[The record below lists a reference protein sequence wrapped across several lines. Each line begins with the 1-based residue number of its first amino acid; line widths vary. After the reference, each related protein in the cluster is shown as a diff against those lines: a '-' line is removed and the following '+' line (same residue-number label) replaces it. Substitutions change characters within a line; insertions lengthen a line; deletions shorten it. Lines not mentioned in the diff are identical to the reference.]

1 MDRALVGGSQ
11 KRFALGVVEVT
22 VERYASLEAVDE
34 CAGRTIIHTVAAC
47 LGMGLGVSH
56 FDVTRSRGIDL
67 RSAYIRNVIEVQAPS
82 AEESRS

>member
-34 CAGRTIIHTVAAC
+34 CAGRTITHTVAAC
-47 LGMGLGVSH
+47 LGMGFGVSH
-56 FDVTRSRGIDL
+56 FDRDP
-67 RSAYIRNVIEVQAPS
+67 IEGNRLGSPGM
-82 AEESRS
+82 ESRC